1 MLHKVKLL
9 SGFYQAVIDGIKP
22 FEIRYNDRN
31 YRKGDDIIFNEW
43 KDDTYTGRLCCAVIK
58 DVFDIGFLMPGYVAF
73 TFQIFGRFETIE
85 QSDAK
90 SVFIKDLKEA
100 ADFSSKLLLE
110 ETKTF
115 VKENHRYNSK
125 DDFAKAHP
133 KTRYELEAEVLI
145 NKGYC
150 KATETITQIFREIT
164 NELFKL
170 IYLGVDGKW
179 HACKKYA
186 DILHQFVENYLVIR
200 DKYMED
206 KECTTKEIN

>member
-43 KDDTYTGRLCCAVIK
+43 KDDAYTGRLCCAVIK

-73 TFQIFGRFETIE
+73 TFQILGCFETIE

-100 ADFSSKLLLE
+100 ADVSSKILLE
-110 ETKTF
+110 ETKAF
-115 VKENHRYNSK
+115 VKENHLYNSK
-125 DDFAKAHP
+125 DDFAKAHS

-150 KATETITQIFREIT
+150 KTEEVINKIEEIINKHYNKHVFDSDLEDTEVDAVINYSDDITYDIY
-164 NELFKL
+164 KL
-170 IYLGVDGKW
+170 KEEYK
-179 HACKKYA
+179 
-186 DILHQFVENYLVIR
+186 EN
-200 DKYMED
+200 
-206 KECTTKEIN
+206 KECTTT

>member
-43 KDDTYTGRLCCAVIK
+43 KNDTYTGRLCCAVIK

-73 TFQIFGRFETIE
+73 TFQILGHFETME
-85 QSDAK
+85 QSDIK
-90 SVFIKDLKEA
+90 SSLVKDLKEA
-100 ADFSSKLLLE
+100 SDVSSKLLLE
-110 ETKTF
+110 ETKAF
-115 VKENHRYNSK
+115 VEENHSYSSK
-125 DDFAKAHP
+125 NDFAKAHS

-150 KATETITQIFREIT
+150 KATETVNEIFKEIT

-179 HACKKYA
+179 HAYKKYA
-186 DILHQFVENYLVIR
+186 DILHQFVENYLAIR
-200 DKYMED
+200 DKYTEG
-206 KECTTKEIN
+206 